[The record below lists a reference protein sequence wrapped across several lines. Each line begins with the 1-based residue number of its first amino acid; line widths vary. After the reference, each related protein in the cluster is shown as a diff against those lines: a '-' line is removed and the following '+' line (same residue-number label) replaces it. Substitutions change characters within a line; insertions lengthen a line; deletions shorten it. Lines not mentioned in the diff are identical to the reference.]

1 MRDSMLRWFSTCF
14 PGGEWFRSF
23 DSSEPRGTTVTK
35 LAGLTNDCWRPTMKL
50 DLSVKSSASIENQLA
65 QLLKAVDQIQDAELG
80 VLRST
85 DPVGQ
90 KTSSS

>member
-1 MRDSMLRWFSTCF
+1 
-14 PGGEWFRSF
+14 
-23 DSSEPRGTTVTK
+23 
-35 LAGLTNDCWRPTMKL
+35 MKL